1 MGFGSLSK
9 DLVIG
14 VDCSTT
20 ACKAVLWDVTG
31 RAVAAVRRTYGLD
44 YVRSGWVEQNAPD
57 WWTATSQAI
66 AEAVKQVGG
75 DRIAALAITHQRETF
90 VCLDQNANPIR
101 PAITWMDTRATAEVE
116 TFGNDDVHRI
126 TGKPPNPTPAW
137 YKLLWLRKHEP
148 ETIARTAYVVDVAG
162 YLVQKLTGE
171 WITSWACADPLGLVD
186 LQRFDYDDK
195 LLEMA
200 GLSRSKVSRL
210 LAPGAIAGPITNE
223 MATQLGLPKGLP
235 IVLSAG
241 DGQSA
246 GLGCNVTRP
255 GRAYLNVGTGT
266 VSGVYADKYSYAKA
280 YRTMGGPIP
289 GTYILETFIGGG
301 TQNIVWFV
309 EHLSGLEGGRSESG
323 QTPLQILETAA
334 AQIPDGSEKLLCLP
348 YWTGAMTPYW
358 DGHARGAF
366 VGLSGLHGKAHMYR
380 AILESLALEERLLVA
395 GVEAAIGRS
404 IDEIILLGGGSR
416 SPLWCQ
422 IFANVLGR
430 PVKLAREQE
439 STALGAGIHAAAA
452 CGFYTDVREAADCMT
467 GVETSFEPEA
477 KSVARYGDIFE
488 AYRSVYPGLKDTFRL
503 MAEKM
508 Q

>member
-1 MGFGSLSK
+1 MSK

-20 ACKAVLWDVTG
+20 ASKAVVWDHTG
-31 RAVAAVRRTYGLD
+31 KAIATGRRTYELEH
-44 YVRSGWVEQNAPD
+44 VRSGWVEQHAPD
-57 WWTATSQAI
+57 WWSATSAAI
-66 AEAVKQVGG
+66 ADAVSKIGG
-75 DRIAALAITHQRETF
+75 NRIAAIAITHQRETF
-90 VCLDQNANPIR
+90 VCLDDKAKPVR
-101 PAITWMDTRATAEVE
+101 PAITWMDIRATAEVE
-116 TFGNDDVHRI
+116 AYGSAEVHRI

-137 YKLLWLRKHEP
+137 YKLLWLKKHEP
-148 ETIARTAYVVDVAG
+148 ETIKRTAHVVDVAG
-162 YLVQKLTGE
+162 YLVQRLTGE
-171 WITSWACADPLGLVD
+171 WATSWACADPLGLVD
-186 LQRFDYDDK
+186 LQRFDYDDG

-200 GLSRSKVSRL
+200 GLDRSKVSRL
-210 LAPGAIAGPITNE
+210 LPPGAVAGGLTAKV
-223 MATQLGLPKGLP
+223 ATDLGLPKGLP
-235 IVLSAG
+235 VIIGAG

-255 GRAYLNVGTGT
+255 GRAYLNIGTGT
-266 VSGVYADKYSYAKA
+266 VSGVYADTYTHSKA
-280 YRTMGGPIP
+280 YRTMGGPVP

-309 EHLSGLEGGRSESG
+309 GQISNLDSKRMKPGETPEQVLEAM
-323 QTPLQILETAA
+323 AA
-334 AQIPDGSEKLLCLP
+334 RIPEGCEKLLCLP

-358 DGHARGAF
+358 DGHARGAY

-380 AILESLALEERLLVA
+380 AILESLALEERLLVG
-395 GVEAAIGRS
+395 GVEATTGCA

-422 IFANVLGR
+422 IIANVLGR

-452 CGFYTDVREAADCMT
+452 IGFHKDIRAAADAMT
-467 GVETSFEPEA
+467 GVEKSFEPDA
-477 KSVARYGDIFE
+477 ASHARYVDIFE
-488 AYRSVYPGLKDTFRL
+488 AYRSIYPGLKDTFRL
-503 MAEKM
+503 MAERM